1 MSFLSAAAALKAAW
15 RTLVDML
22 TVDILL
28 VWKADFE
35 RWDGRT
41 GLGRGNKNEWALLLT
56 KENRTKIGKSNNNNN
71 NEDTTLERYD
81 ASRALKSSCLH
92 TANCTHFATATTD
105 TPSHQQIKQ

>member
-1 MSFLSAAAALKAAW
+1 
-15 RTLVDML
+15 ML

-41 GLGRGNKNEWALLLT
+41 GLGRGNKNEWALLLM

-71 NEDTTLERYD
+71 NEDGL
-81 ASRALKSSCLH
+81 
-92 TANCTHFATATTD
+92 
-105 TPSHQQIKQ
+105 